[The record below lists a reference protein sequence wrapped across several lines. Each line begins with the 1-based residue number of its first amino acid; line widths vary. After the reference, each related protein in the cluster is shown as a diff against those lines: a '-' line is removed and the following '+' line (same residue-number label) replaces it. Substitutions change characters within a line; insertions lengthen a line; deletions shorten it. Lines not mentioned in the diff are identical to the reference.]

1 MCFVSTETFVVEEV
15 GVEVE
20 EAMVDPSQRASLVV
34 ELLEEWELRRLQEAL
49 R

>member
-1 MCFVSTETFVVEEV
+1 MYFVSTETSVVEEV

-20 EAMVDPSQRASLVV
+20 EAMVDSSQQASLAV